1 VNSTQNDIYQKLIYP
16 LKGELLKE
24 LLNEAVETK
33 DTPRRKCPWGVDLIE
48 KLISDFSNSIQYKI
62 QTC

>member
-1 VNSTQNDIYQKLIYP
+1 VNSIQNDIYQKLIYP

-33 DTPRRKCPWGVDLIE
+33 DIDLIE
-48 KLISDFSNSIQYKI
+48 KIISDFSNSVQYKI